1 MKPDFHE
8 YQKIMEEIKRRI
20 EVITALLDKSVSLP
34 FQATQVE
41 TTLLQVRMVL
51 ELLALSSLAANREIF
66 EANQKKFRDS
76 WKVAKIVNDVRRLNP
91 NFYPIPLLHT
101 NFEGLDRLDE
111 ITEGSLTLE
120 ELIKIHGQ
128 CGERLHALNPYDS
141 SFELDYFEKN
151 IPLWMNKLMRLL
163 ALHKIRLL
171 DDDVFF
177 LVYMEDPATKNVSMY
192 AYGKQCA

>member
-120 ELIKIHGQ
+120 ELINIHGQ

>member
-20 EVITALLDKSVSLP
+20 EVITALLDKSVALP

-66 EANQKKFRDS
+66 EATQKKFRDS
-76 WKVAKIVNDVRRLNP
+76 WKVSKIVNDVRRLNP